1 MMGAMCVNVICYS
14 GGLCLDPSIRV
25 LILQSVYG
33 WRKVMEGILFM
44 CFWLG
49 SAALHTFYDLK
60 IKPWLRA
67 QEDEQT
73 DYPGF

>member
-1 MMGAMCVNVICYS
+1 
-14 GGLCLDPSIRV
+14 
-25 LILQSVYG
+25 
-33 WRKVMEGILFM
+33 MEGILFM
-44 CFWLG
+44 FFWLG
-49 SAALHTFYDLK
+49 SAALHTLYDLK